1 MRIDFPGDA
10 QKSALRRLWKQ
21 AFGDD
26 DAFLDRFFETAYSP
40 DRCRCVL
47 EDGGVSAA
55 LYWLDMHCRD
65 RRIAYFYAVA
75 TDEACRSRGLCRRL
89 MADAHD
95 ILQSRGYAGS
105 ILVPESGGLGAMYE
119 KMGYRFCSSIRRF
132 DSTPGPGSIP
142 CRQIGREEYLRLRE
156 RLLPEGG
163 VQLGEEALALL
174 DSLAAFY
181 AGEDFLLTA
190 VRNDGTL
197 VCPELLGDTAAAPG
211 ILKALGA
218 SRGSFRTAGPGEPF
232 AMYRPID
239 PQAPA
244 PAYFGLAFD

>member
-1 MRIDFPGDA
+1 MRIDFPGEAREGD
-10 QKSALRRLWKQ
+10 LRRLWKQ

-26 DAFLDRFFETAYSP
+26 DAFLDSFFETAYSQ

-47 EDGGVSAA
+47 EDGRISAA
-55 LYWLDMHCRD
+55 LYWLDMRCRG

-75 TDEACRSRGLCRRL
+75 TAEACRNRGLCRRL
-89 MADAHD
+89 MADAHE
-95 ILQSRGYAGS
+95 ILQNRGYAGS
-105 ILVPESGGLGAMYE
+105 ILVPENAGLGAMYE
-119 KMGYRFCSSIRRF
+119 KMGYRFCTSIRRF
-132 DSTPGPGSIP
+132 DCAPGENSVP
-142 CRQIGREEYLRLRE
+142 CRRIGRKEYLRLRE

-174 DSLAAFY
+174 DSQADFY

-190 VRNDGTL
+190 VPGGGAL
-197 VCPELLGDTAAAPG
+197 VCPELLGNAAAAPG
-211 ILKALGA
+211 ILRALGA
-218 SRGSFRTAGPGEPF
+218 SRGSFRTPGPGEPF